1 MVGGG
6 CGGGAIKHQVT
17 CLIYHFRCTKK
28 IKKKNTP
35 LLCRLLDVL
44 FVFLF
49 RLSVSEIFCFC
60 LSKVVSLDR
69 TFIVVLPN
77 AKHYLQNVQ
86 RIKSCRITQRMSY
99 NNKTMFNEPKINGV
113 YGVVRLFLL
122 PFQRFMG
129 NALKCAHNLMN
140 VMFLLYVY
148 TYTYIR
154 IHVYPFPT
162 LSWSILLFVGFL
174 LENVNQNERKK
185 EQMNEDASQ
194 RMNCIALQ
202 KSISIRFILNKNL
215 WIWRMNE
222 DF

>member
-28 IKKKNTP
+28 IKKNTP

-77 AKHYLQNVQ
+77 AKHYLQNAQ

-140 VMFLLYVY
+140 VMYLLYVY
-148 TYTYIR
+148 T
-154 IHVYPFPT
+154 
-162 LSWSILLFVGFL
+162 
-174 LENVNQNERKK
+174 
-185 EQMNEDASQ
+185 
-194 RMNCIALQ
+194 
-202 KSISIRFILNKNL
+202 
-215 WIWRMNE
+215 
-222 DF
+222 

>member
-6 CGGGAIKHQVT
+6 GGGAIKHQVI

-28 IKKKNTP
+28 SKKIRH
-35 LLCRLLDVL
+35 CYADCWIFYSFFY
-44 FVFLF
+44 FVYQWAEFF
-49 RLSVSEIFCFC
+49 FC

-77 AKHYLQNVQ
+77 AKHYLQNAQ

-129 NALKCAHNLMN
+129 NALKCAHNFMN
-140 VMFLLYVY
+140 VMYLLYVY
-148 TYTYIR
+148 TNTHIYRYTHISNLKLKYASLCWIFTWKCQ
-154 IHVYPFPT
+154 PKWT
-162 LSWSILLFVGFL
+162 KEGT
-174 LENVNQNERKK
+174 NE
-185 EQMNEDASQ
+185 
-194 RMNCIALQ
+194 
-202 KSISIRFILNKNL
+202 
-215 WIWRMNE
+215 
-222 DF
+222 

>member
-1 MVGGG
+1 MVG
-6 CGGGAIKHQVT
+6 GGGAIKHQVT

-28 IKKKNTP
+28 IRKNTP
-35 LLCRLLDVL
+35 LLCRLLGIL

-49 RLSVSEIFCFC
+49 RLSVNEFFFC

-77 AKHYLQNVQ
+77 AKHYLQNAQ

-140 VMFLLYVY
+140 VMYLLYVY
-148 TYTYIR
+148 TYTYTYIYAYISNLKLKFASVCWIFTWKCQPKWTKEGANEYR
-154 IHVYPFPT
+154 L
-162 LSWSILLFVGFL
+162 LSMYELYSFAKIY
-174 LENVNQNERKK
+174 
-185 EQMNEDASQ
+185 
-194 RMNCIALQ
+194 
-202 KSISIRFILNKNL
+202 
-215 WIWRMNE
+215 
-222 DF
+222 